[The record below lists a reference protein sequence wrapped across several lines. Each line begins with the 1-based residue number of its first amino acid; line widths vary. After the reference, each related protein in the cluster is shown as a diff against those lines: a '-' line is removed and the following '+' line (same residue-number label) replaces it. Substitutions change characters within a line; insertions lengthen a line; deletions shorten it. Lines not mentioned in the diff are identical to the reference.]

1 MTVSDGALAGGGMV
15 RATAAAF
22 AVVLLAGTIGC
33 DRRGSDTGGPSAPSD
48 PNDPVVIK
56 FKSVLIETDFSKMR
70 IATAPSLRDE
80 SRKALYIRLRLDP
93 AAANDTVARM
103 VFAAYKAREECGEQ
117 SVNEL
122 VLLPEGSSTP
132 IAVEGEGLEQ
142 VVAEYYK
149 SNRTAQVTKLIAS
162 FGPVEPAPKRSDLP
176 KPVRGWAGK

>member
-1 MTVSDGALAGGGMV
+1 MTMADGPRLTG
-15 RATAAAF
+15 RAARMAAAAF
-22 AVVLLAGTIGC
+22 AALLLAGGVAC
-33 DRRGSDTGGPSAPSD
+33 DRRESDTGGSSVPTD
-48 PNDPVVIK
+48 PNDPVVAK

-80 SRKALYIRLRLDP
+80 SRKALYIGLRLDP
-93 AAANDTVARM
+93 AGANETVARM

-132 IAVEGEGLEQ
+132 IAVKGEGLEQ

-162 FGPVEPAPKRSDLP
+162 FGQVEPAPKRSDLP
-176 KPVRGWAGK
+176 KPVTGWAGK

>member
-1 MTVSDGALAGGGMV
+1 MA
-15 RATAAAF
+15 AAAF
-22 AVVLLAGTIGC
+22 AVLLLAGTVGC
-33 DRRGSDTGGPSAPSD
+33 DRRGSDTGGSSAPSVPGVPTD
-48 PNDPVVIK
+48 PNDPVVAK

-80 SRKALYIRLRLDP
+80 SRQALYIGLRLDP

-103 VFAAYKAREECGEQ
+103 VFAASKAREACGEQ

-132 IAVEGEGLEQ
+132 IAVKGEGLDQ

-149 SNRTAQVTKLIAS
+149 SGRTAEVTKLIAS
-162 FGPVEPAPKRSDLP
+162 FGQVEPAPKRSDLP
-176 KPVRGWAGK
+176 KAVRGWAGK